1 MKKLLLAIALIA
13 PLTAQ
18 AGDFEA
24 SERMFQSV
32 LDMCKQRQE
41 NVTNIGKILSR
52 GILHTGK
59 LADTA
64 KFNQHNKSVIF
75 ATGKALNDG
84 KNLSSYYRH
93 CVIDM
98 VNSIDELGKL
108 NNSQMQ
114 EAIKDIAVKAFNKF

>member
-1 MKKLLLAIALIA
+1 MKKLLLAIAFIA
-13 PLTAQ
+13 PLAAQ

-24 SERMFQSV
+24 SERMFQTV

-52 GILHTGK
+52 GILNTEK

-64 KFNQHNKSVIF
+64 KFNQHYKSVIL

-93 CVIDM
+93 CVIDTLNA
-98 VNSIDELGKL
+98 VDDLGKL

-114 EAIKDIAVKAFNKF
+114 EAINDIAVKAFNKL

>member
-1 MKKLLLAIALIA
+1 MKKLILAMALSA
-13 PLTAQ
+13 PLSAQ
-18 AGDFEA
+18 AGEFEA
-24 SERMFQSV
+24 TERMFQAV
-32 LDMCKQRQE
+32 LDVCKQRQE
-41 NVTNIGKILSR
+41 NATNIGKILSR
-52 GILHTGK
+52 GILNTEQ

-64 KFNQHNKSVIF
+64 KFNQHYKSVIL

-98 VNSIDELGKL
+98 VNAIDDLGKL

-114 EAIKDIAVKAFNKF
+114 EAINDIAVKAFDKL